1 MFWSLNFW
9 RGALSIRCHP
19 RCLSVAEN
27 KDTYGPKEKHRK
39 GFGLQRLG
47 VKREAVEFRRA
58 EGAVFVFGLSSGAR
72 IDLYPAG

>member
-1 MFWSLNFW
+1 M
-9 RGALSIRCHP
+9 
-19 RCLSVAEN
+19 AEN